1 MKAQT
6 AIPHGSTANSCR
18 HSYMQEDLHADT
30 YCGHAHH
37 VDTPAHW
44 LMAHMN
50 IPTWDSLPLPSG
62 LSNLGQL
69 PTTPGLRQ
77 VCLSRLSHSR
87 GDRVSMSTH
96 KNDCR
101 LAECVRTHKDTEED
115 MPDFPR
121 DTAGRSTRYLV
132 FYSRKL
138 QCLPCLWNSPYA
150 KQSTLTGSKRSQLET
165 AYIPLQVPH

>member
-1 MKAQT
+1 
-6 AIPHGSTANSCR
+6 
-18 HSYMQEDLHADT
+18 
-30 YCGHAHH
+30 
-37 VDTPAHW
+37 
-44 LMAHMN
+44 
-50 IPTWDSLPLPSG
+50 
-62 LSNLGQL
+62 
-69 PTTPGLRQ
+69 
-77 VCLSRLSHSR
+77 
-87 GDRVSMSTH
+87 MSTH

-101 LAECVRTHKDTEED
+101 LVESVRTHKDTEED